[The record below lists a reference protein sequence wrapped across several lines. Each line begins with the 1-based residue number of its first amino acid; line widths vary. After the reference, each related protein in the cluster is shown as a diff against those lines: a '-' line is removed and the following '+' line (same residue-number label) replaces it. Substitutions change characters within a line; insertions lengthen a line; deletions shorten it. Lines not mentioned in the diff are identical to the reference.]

1 MKVAILSDIHGNFT
15 ALDAV
20 LRVATRERVE
30 LLLILGDCV
39 GYYYDVV
46 KVLERLEPWDSVMIR
61 GNHEDMLA
69 RSRRSPAELASV
81 TKKYGHGVSV
91 ALKNLDEAHLDLLEE
106 LPEQREVSLGGV
118 RLLLSHG
125 SPLDHNAYIYPDTDV
140 QRLRDAVITEYD
152 FVLTGHTHHA
162 FASVVQ
168 GVTLLNPG
176 SVGQPRDWGGAAS
189 WIILD
194 TANKVFR
201 FIRTRYE
208 VKSVAD
214 QARQRDPSMKY
225 LVDILYRNQD
235 PGGADGT

>member
-20 LRVATRERVE
+20 LRVAAHERVE

-39 GYYYDVV
+39 GYYYEAA
-46 KVLERLEPWDSVMIR
+46 KVIEGLESWNSVMIR

-69 RSRRSPAELASV
+69 RSRRSPAALASV
-81 TKKYGHGVSV
+81 TEKYGHGVSV

-106 LPEQREVSLGGV
+106 LPEQREVVLEGV
-118 RLLLSHG
+118 RLLLNHG
-125 SPLDHNAYIYPDTDV
+125 SPFDHDAYIYPDADV
-140 QRLRDAVITEYD
+140 QRLSDTAITKYD

-162 FASVVQ
+162 FASVVR

-194 TANKVFR
+194 TTNKVFR
-201 FIRTRYE
+201 FIRTGYE
-208 VKSVAD
+208 VESVAD
-214 QARQRDPSMKY
+214 QARHRDPSMNY
-225 LVDILYRNQD
+225 LVDILYRNQG
-235 PGGADGT
+235 PGGADDT